1 MTIIT
6 DTLVDD
12 DEEEE
17 IVDDQ
22 KDKTIAEMSDGT
34 ISTNNEDDPEN
45 ENETT
50 RNKTE
55 GKQDAMTSA
64 PPTVAKLL
72 ALIRDEIPLLILG
85 LVLMCCAEAATLATP
100 IIIGKAYDALQTYFF
115 LLGSNSNDAAEA
127 ETATT
132 TATEEEQT
140 MAEINL
146 WMGISI
152 AIFVGSSCAGYAR
165 GVLLGVV
172 GERLVARL
180 RAQTYAS
187 VLQQEIGFFDAHKTG
202 EIVSRLGNDTQL
214 LQQTVSTF
222 LPESLIGTVKVVV
235 SLILMFSISSKLT
248 GLAFGGMFVLCLIC
262 IPFGKRMAALAK
274 LYQDV
279 LGDAQT
285 RSTEA
290 LGNIRTVQSFA
301 AEPKELHRYCKF
313 FYAIVLCSLLLYYN
327 ILCTKTQRL

>member
-6 DTLVDD
+6 DTLVDIDVDLVSHEEDD
-12 DEEEE
+12 DE
-17 IVDDQ
+17 
-22 KDKTIAEMSDGT
+22 DKTTAEMSDG
-34 ISTNNEDDPEN
+34 DDIEN
-45 ENETT
+45 EK
-50 RNKTE
+50 KTE
-55 GKQDAMTSA
+55 GKQDAMTSV

-85 LVLMCCAEAATLATP
+85 LALMCCAEAATLATP

-115 LLGSNSNDAAEA
+115 LLGSTSNDASSSVVMDNVEA
-127 ETATT
+127 EPTTA

-301 AEPKELHRYCKF
+301 AEPKELHRYCKSF
-313 FYAIVLCSLLLYYN
+313 DAIVLCSLLLYCN
-327 ILCTKTQRL
+327 ILYTKTQRL

>member
-1 MTIIT
+1 
-6 DTLVDD
+6 
-12 DEEEE
+12 
-17 IVDDQ
+17 
-22 KDKTIAEMSDGT
+22 
-34 ISTNNEDDPEN
+34 
-45 ENETT
+45 
-50 RNKTE
+50 
-55 GKQDAMTSA
+55 MTSV

-115 LLGSNSNDAAEA
+115 LLGSNSNDASSSGVMDTVDGE
-127 ETATT
+127 

-165 GVLLGVV
+165 GGLLGVV

-214 LQQTVSTF
+214 LQQPPPRSEISKSTEI
-222 LPESLIGTVKVVV
+222 PP
-235 SLILMFSISSKLT
+235 SK
-248 GLAFGGMFVLCLIC
+248 
-262 IPFGKRMAALAK
+262 
-274 LYQDV
+274 
-279 LGDAQT
+279 AQT
-285 RSTEA
+285 IPS
-290 LGNIRTVQSFA
+290 S
-301 AEPKELHRYCKF
+301 
-313 FYAIVLCSLLLYYN
+313 
-327 ILCTKTQRL
+327 